1 LWGDHINLGVGAIG
15 AVTSLSFLVDAAV
28 FYPSGLV
35 MDRYGRKWAA
45 VPCLLTLALGLTLL
59 PLTHDVY
66 SFIGVAML
74 TGVGNGFGAGI
85 VMTLGADFA
94 PMARRGEFLG
104 IWRLMSDTG
113 QVGGPALISLLT
125 GIGSL
130 GLAAVVSGGIG
141 VLGALLMVFFV

>member
-1 LWGDHINLGVGAIG
+1 
-15 AVTSLSFLVDAAV
+15 
-28 FYPSGLV
+28 
-35 MDRYGRKWAA
+35 M
-45 VPCLLTLALGLTLL
+45 PCLLTLALGLALL

-94 PMARRGEFLG
+94 PLARRGEFLG

-141 VLGALLMVFFV
+141 LVGALLMVFFVREPLHRDLPLIEPVGAIPPVAAIEEEAGVPGP

>member
-1 LWGDHINLGVGAIG
+1 I
-15 AVTSLSFLVDAAV
+15 
-28 FYPSGLV
+28 
-35 MDRYGRKWAA
+35 
-45 VPCLLTLALGLTLL
+45 
-59 PLTHDVY
+59 Y
-66 SFIGVAML
+66 SFIAVAML

-94 PMARRGEFLG
+94 PAVRRGEFLG

-113 QVGGPALISLLT
+113 QVTGPALIGLLT

-141 VLGALLMVFFV
+141 FVGAVFMVAVMGEPLRRDAPLIEPVIVPPRVVEASEGGGPGP